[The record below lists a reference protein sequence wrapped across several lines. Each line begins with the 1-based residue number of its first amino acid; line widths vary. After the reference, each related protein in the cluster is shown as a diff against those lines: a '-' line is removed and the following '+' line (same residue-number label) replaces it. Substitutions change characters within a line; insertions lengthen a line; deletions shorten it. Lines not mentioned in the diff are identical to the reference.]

1 MIISHKHKFIFIK
14 SFKTAGTS
22 IEAELSN
29 YCSGSD
35 IVTPMNDFRHNRDEN
50 GKFIHKS
57 MNADD
62 FVKLDLPNLQ
72 HADALTI
79 KNQVSPEVW
88 NEYYKFSITRNP
100 WDRAVSYFF
109 WENRNNPALKPQ
121 KKIYHYLGVSFNEND
136 QLRRLFSTYI
146 KNAAWPNNDCFY
158 TLDDELCTD
167 FVIRYEK
174 LSEDYSKVCN
184 KLGLPANTLPR
195 LKGGIR
201 KKNFHYS
208 NFYDDESIAIVAERH
223 RNDIRLFGYEFER
236 MHRE

>member
-1 MIISHKHKFIFIK
+1 MIISHTHKFIFIK

-50 GKFIHKS
+50 GRFIHKS

-79 KNQVSPEVW
+79 KNQDPPEVW

-121 KKIYHYLGVSFNEND
+121 KKIYHYLGVPFNEND

-146 KNAAWPNNDCFY
+146 KNTAWPNNDCFY

-201 KKNFHYS
+201 KQNSHYS
-208 NFYDDESIAIVAERH
+208 NFYDEESIAIVAERH

-236 MHRE
+236 IQRK